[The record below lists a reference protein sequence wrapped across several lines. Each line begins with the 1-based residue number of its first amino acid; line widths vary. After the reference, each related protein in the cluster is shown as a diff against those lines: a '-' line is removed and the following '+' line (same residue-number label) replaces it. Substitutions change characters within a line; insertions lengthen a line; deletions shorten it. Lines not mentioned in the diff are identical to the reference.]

1 MSSIF
6 ASIVL
11 GMFVGLILI
20 LIYETFIYFRGKY
33 KTYKVYKHSDK
44 RTFDFSEVVWFNKH
58 KFYIESVTKWSHN
71 LDIDLTLRPVE
82 YNLSFLDT
90 KVDSREVKKVVRM
103 QAQLG
108 NSEYRYYSTIKG
120 CKFNGNF

>member
-6 ASIVL
+6 VSIVL

-20 LIYETFIYFRGKY
+20 LVYETFIYFKGKY
-33 KTYKVYKHSDK
+33 KSYKVYKHFDK
-44 RTFDFSEVVWFNKH
+44 RIFDCSEVVWFNGN
-58 KFYIESVTKWSHN
+58 KFYITNWQWWSHN

-90 KVDSREVKKVVRM
+90 KVDSREVKKVVRLY
-103 QAQLG
+103 AQLG
-108 NSEYRYYSTIKG
+108 EEV
-120 CKFNGNF
+120 

>member
-6 ASIVL
+6 VSIVL

-20 LIYETFIYFRGKY
+20 LIYETFIYFKDKY
-33 KTYKVYKHSDK
+33 KSYKAYKHSDK
-44 RTFDFSEVVWFNKH
+44 RTFDCSEVVWFNGN
-58 KFYIESVTKWSHN
+58 KFYIKSWTKWSHT

-82 YNLSFLDT
+82 YSLSFLYT

-103 QAQLG
+103 YAQLG
-108 NSEYRYYSTIKG
+108 R
-120 CKFNGNF
+120 KFDEN

>member
-20 LIYETFIYFRGKY
+20 LIYETFIYFSGKY
-33 KTYKVYKHSDK
+33 KSYKAYKHSDK
-44 RTFDFSEVVWFNKH
+44 RTFDCSEVVWFNKH

-82 YNLSFLDT
+82 HNLSFLDT

-103 QAQLG
+103 YAQLVEG
-108 NSEYRYYSTIKG
+108 EIDE
-120 CKFNGNF
+120 

>member
-11 GMFVGLILI
+11 GVFVGLILI
-20 LIYETFIYFRGKY
+20 LIYETFIYFKGKY
-33 KTYKVYKHSDK
+33 KSYKSYKQSDK
-44 RTFDFSEVVWFNKH
+44 RTFDRLEVVWFNGN
-58 KFYIESVTKWSHN
+58 KFYITYWQWWSHT

-90 KVDSREVKKVVRM
+90 KVDSRAVKKVVRM
-103 QAQLG
+103 YAQLG
-108 NSEYRYYSTIKG
+108 EEV
-120 CKFNGNF
+120 

>member
-6 ASIVL
+6 AIIVL
-11 GMFVGLILI
+11 GIFVGLILI

-33 KTYKVYKHSDK
+33 KSYKAYKHSDK
-44 RTFDFSEVVWFNKH
+44 RTFDCSEVVWFNGN
-58 KFYIESVTKWSHN
+58 KFFITHWQWWSHT

-103 QAQLG
+103 YAELG
-108 NSEYRYYSTIKG
+108 KEV
-120 CKFNGNF
+120 

>member
-82 YNLSFLDT
+82 YNLGFLET

-108 NSEYRYYSTIKG
+108 DSEYSYYSTIKG
-120 CKFNGNF
+120 CKFSG

>member
-1 MSSIF
+1 MSSMF

-20 LIYETFIYFRGKY
+20 LIYETFIYFRDKCKSY
-33 KTYKVYKHSDK
+33 KAYKKSDK
-44 RTFDFSEVVWFNKH
+44 RTFDCSEIVWFNKH
-58 KFYIESVTKWSHN
+58 KFYIESCTKWSHT

-90 KVDSREVKKVVRM
+90 KVDSRAVKKVVRVY
-103 QAQLG
+103 AELG
-108 NSEYRYYSTIKG
+108 D
-120 CKFNGNF
+120 NG

>member
-11 GMFVGLILI
+11 GVFVGLILI
-20 LIYETFIYFRGKY
+20 LIYEAFIYFRSKY
-33 KTYKVYKHSDK
+33 KSYKVYKHSDK
-44 RTFDFSEVVWFNKH
+44 RTFDRLEVVWFNKH
-58 KFYIESVTKWSHN
+58 KFYIKSHTKWSHN

-90 KVDSREVKKVVRM
+90 KVDSRAVKKVVRM
-103 QAQLG
+103 YAQV
-108 NSEYRYYSTIKG
+108 EEKV
-120 CKFNGNF
+120 

>member
-6 ASIVL
+6 ESIVL

-20 LIYETFIYFRGKY
+20 LIYETFIYFGDKCKSY
-33 KTYKVYKHSDK
+33 KAYKHSDK
-44 RTFDFSEVVWFNKH
+44 RTFDCSEIVWFNKH
-58 KFYIESVTKWSHN
+58 KFYIESCTIWSHT

-90 KVDSREVKKVVRM
+90 KVDSRAVKKVVRM
-103 QAQLG
+103 YAELG
-108 NSEYRYYSTIKG
+108 DTG
-120 CKFNGNF
+120 

>member
-6 ASIVL
+6 VSIVL

-20 LIYETFIYFRGKY
+20 LIYETFIYFRNKY
-33 KTYKVYKHSDK
+33 KSHKAYKNSDK
-44 RTFDFSEVVWFNKH
+44 RTFDCSEVVWFNKH

-82 YNLSFLDT
+82 YNLSLLGY
-90 KVDSREVKKVVRM
+90 KVDSRAVKKVVRM
-103 QAQLG
+103 YALLG
-108 NSEYRYYSTIKG
+108 EEINE
-120 CKFNGNF
+120 

>member
-20 LIYETFIYFRGKY
+20 LIYETFIYFGDKCKSY
-33 KTYKVYKHSDK
+33 KAYKHSDK
-44 RTFDFSEVVWFNKH
+44 RTFDCSEVVWFNKH
-58 KFYIESVTKWSHN
+58 KFYIESCTIWTYT
-71 LDIDLTLRPVE
+71 LDIDLTLQPVE

-90 KVDSREVKKVVRM
+90 KVDSREVKKVVRVY
-103 QAQLG
+103 AELG
-108 NSEYRYYSTIKG
+108 D
-120 CKFNGNF
+120 NG